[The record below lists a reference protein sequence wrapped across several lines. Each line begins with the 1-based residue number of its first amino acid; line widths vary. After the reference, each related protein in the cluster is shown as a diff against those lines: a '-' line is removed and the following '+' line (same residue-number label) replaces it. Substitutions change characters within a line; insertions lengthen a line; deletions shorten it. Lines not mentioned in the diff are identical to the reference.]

1 MMMMM
6 MTMTMMMM
14 MTTTTMM
21 MMMMTMTMTMTMM
34 MMMMMM
40 MRMNL
45 QALFC
50 SLRLIESF
58 MIFSAEALGNLS
70 TNRQNAEK
78 CLLLTV
84 GHAEIYP

>member
-1 MMMMM
+1 MFEQVVQKNYNIYIYIYIIYIVYIYIYIL
-6 MTMTMMMM
+6 
-14 MTTTTMM
+14 
-21 MMMMTMTMTMTMM
+21 MM
-34 MMMMMM
+34 MMMMMK
-40 MRMNL
+40 MNL

-70 TNRQNAEK
+70 TNQQNAEK

>member
-1 MMMMM
+1 MFEQVVQKNYNIYIYIYIIYIVYIYYIYCIYILMMMMK
-6 MTMTMMMM
+6 
-14 MTTTTMM
+14 
-21 MMMMTMTMTMTMM
+21 
-34 MMMMMM
+34 
-40 MRMNL
+40 MNL

-70 TNRQNAEK
+70 TNQQNAEK

>member
-1 MMMMM
+1 
-6 MTMTMMMM
+6 
-14 MTTTTMM
+14 
-21 MMMMTMTMTMTMM
+21 MM

-40 MRMNL
+40 NL
-45 QALFC
+45 HALFC

-70 TNRQNAEK
+70 TNQQNAEK

>member
-1 MMMMM
+1 MMMMK
-6 MTMTMMMM
+6 
-14 MTTTTMM
+14 
-21 MMMMTMTMTMTMM
+21 
-34 MMMMMM
+34 
-40 MRMNL
+40 MNL

-70 TNRQNAEK
+70 TNQQNAEK

>member
-6 MTMTMMMM
+6 K
-14 MTTTTMM
+14 
-21 MMMMTMTMTMTMM
+21 
-34 MMMMMM
+34 
-40 MRMNL
+40 MNL

-50 SLRLIESF
+50 SLRSIESF

-70 TNRQNAEK
+70 TNQQNAEK